1 MPRLRLFLFFWLAT
15 GLLFAA
21 CSPKPAP
28 EPTLAPIV
36 DASPQPM
43 DFLSTVVA
51 EGKLYPI
58 KYVALSFSRSGE
70 VSEILV
76 REGQALKKGDV
87 IARLKDDKAAYAQL
101 ALAHQKLIDAQQ
113 AYDDVLK
120 DAGVDN
126 AKALQAIADASEN
139 LRRAQ
144 HRQYN
149 FTVPT
154 RLAAYDLF
162 EAANKSLE
170 RVAAARKAYEP
181 YKSDLIDSTG
191 LPDMPPTLCIPASL
205 CKGLILAPKES
216 STARQLREEL
226 TKAEGDLQ
234 VAVNQ
239 IKISAGVA
247 LAAAQLEKAQ
257 SDYQKLNG
265 KPDPDKL
272 EVAEKKLKAAE
283 WEVKA
288 AQKAVD
294 DLSLKAPF
302 DGIVSKLDIKV
313 GELTPSTKPAV
324 QFADTSRWMVETT
337 NLTEI
342 QVVKIEIGQKATIKA
357 DALPDESFI
366 GVVRSISDTYEEK
379 QGDVTYTVKVELH
392 DASPK
397 FRWGMTVVATFNE
410 NQ

>member
-1 MPRLRLFLFFWLAT
+1 MPRLRLFLFVWLGM
-15 GLLFAA
+15 GLFLVA
-21 CSPKPAP
+21 CAPKPT
-28 EPTLAPIV
+28 PTSTPAPIV
-36 DASPQPM
+36 EASPQP
-43 DFLSTVVA
+43 LYSISTVVA

-58 KYVALSFSRSGE
+58 KHVALSFSRGGE

-76 REGQALKKGDV
+76 QEGQTVTKGDV

-101 ALAHQKLIDAQQ
+101 AAAHQKLIDAQQ
-113 AYDDVLK
+113 AYDDVIK

-149 FTVPT
+149 FTIPT

-181 YKSDLIDSTG
+181 YKRDLIDSTG
-191 LPDMPPTLCIPASL
+191 LADMPPTLCIPASL
-205 CKGLILAPKES
+205 CKGLILAPKEH
-216 STARQLREEL
+216 STARQLREDL

-239 IKISAGVA
+239 IKITAGVA

-272 EVAEKKLKAAE
+272 EVAEKKVKAAE

-294 DLSLKAPF
+294 DLNLKAPF
-302 DGIVSKLDIKV
+302 DGVVSKLDIKV
-313 GELTPSTKPAV
+313 GELTTSTKPAV
-324 QFADTSRWMVETT
+324 QFADTSRWLVETT

-342 QVVKIEIGQKATIKA
+342 QVVKVDIGQKVTIRA

-366 GVVRSISDTYEEK
+366 GVVQSISDTYEEK
-379 QGDVTYTVKVELH
+379 QGDVTYTIKVELQ
-392 DASPK
+392 DSSPK
-397 FRWGMTVVATFNE
+397 FRWGMTVVTTFNE
-410 NQ
+410 NP